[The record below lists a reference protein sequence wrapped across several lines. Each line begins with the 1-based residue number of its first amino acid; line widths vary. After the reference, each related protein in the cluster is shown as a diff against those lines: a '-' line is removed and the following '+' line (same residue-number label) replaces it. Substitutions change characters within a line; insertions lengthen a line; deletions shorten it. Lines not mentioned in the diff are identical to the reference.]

1 MTRRLVRVR
10 LLAAPAMLLVLLLMA
25 GAGCAAHSDTA
36 ALQQEIGDLKG
47 TIEHLNARI
56 EHLEG
61 QGASPAGSPPQAAAA
76 PLPPAAAA
84 PAVEERP
91 SALRERWRKIA
102 YGMTFEQ
109 VDAILGHP
117 QGKIDESPKTIW
129 YYSYPDVGSGSI
141 VFIEESGVTDWQAP
155 PFGNFAYWP

>member
-1 MTRRLVRVR
+1 MTKRLVRVR
-10 LLAAPAMLLVLLLMA
+10 LLTAPAMLPLLLLLV

-36 ALQQEIGDLKG
+36 ALQQEIGNLKG
-47 TIEHLNARI
+47 TIEHLTARI

-61 QGASPAGSPPQAAAA
+61 QGSSPPGPTPQAAAA

-84 PAVEERP
+84 PVAEERP
-91 SALRERWRKIA
+91 SVLRERWRKIT
-102 YGMTFEQ
+102 YGMTSDQ
-109 VDAILGHP
+109 VDAILGPP
-117 QGKIDESPKTIW
+117 QGRIDESPKTIW

-141 VFIEESGVTDWQAP
+141 VFIQESGVTDWQAP

>member
-10 LLAAPAMLLVLLLMA
+10 LLAAPAMLPVLLLMA

-36 ALQQEIGDLKG
+36 ALQQEIGNLKG

-61 QGASPAGSPPQAAAA
+61 QSSSPPGSASQAAVASPPQAAAA
-76 PLPPAAAA
+76 P
-84 PAVEERP
+84 VGEERP
-91 SALRERWRKIA
+91 SVLRERWRKIA

-109 VDAILGHP
+109 VDAILGRP
-117 QGKIDESPKTIW
+117 QGRIDESPKTIW

-141 VFIEESGVTDWQAP
+141 IFVQESGVTDWQAP